1 MATTSIFA
9 SNSQGSKADHK
20 QSELGFVYAA
30 FATIAVFAYQWMA
43 EGEFS
48 AVLTLAAIFQC
59 LAFCLLGVHAL
70 TTGSVHG
77 ISAKSL
83 QLEAIALI
91 CRISTTVW
99 LEGYVPVD
107 QTGDYLYQ
115 CIDVLSLILVLGL
128 LYRVLNVQDK
138 TYEVND
144 DSLSIMPFA
153 VGSLVLACLLHG
165 SIMTHEIFDVLWMC
179 GLFVG
184 TVAVVPQL
192 WLMTRRDGNTPA
204 LASHFIAVMAFSR
217 VLMGTYMWHAHEEIK
232 CTPWIG
238 DFNHSGYATLAAQ
251 AVHLLLLGD
260 FAYYYVKN
268 LAMSGLGADLEI
280 PYMMMV

>member
-1 MATTSIFA
+1 MIATTSSCTF
-9 SNSQGSKADHK
+9 NTRGSKTDHK
-20 QSELGFVYAA
+20 QSELGLVYGT
-30 FATIAVFAYQWMA
+30 FATIALVAYHWIA
-43 EGEFS
+43 EGQFS
-48 AVLTLAAIFQC
+48 SVLTLSAIFQC

-70 TTGSVHG
+70 SSGSVHA

-83 QLEAIALI
+83 QLEAIALV
-91 CRISTTVW
+91 CRLSTTYW

-115 CIDVLSLILVLGL
+115 CIDVLSLTLVLGL
-128 LYRVLNVQDK
+128 LYRVLQCQDK

-144 DSLSIMPFA
+144 DSLPIMPFA
-153 VGSLVLACLLHG
+153 VGSLVLACVLHG
-165 SIMTHEIFDVLWMC
+165 NIMTYEIFDVLWMC

-192 WLMTRRDGNTPA
+192 WLMTRRKGNTPA

-217 VLMGTYMWHAHEEIK
+217 VLSGTYMWHAHSEIK
-232 CTPWIG
+232 CIPWIG
-238 DFNHSGYATLAAQ
+238 SFNHSGYATLAAQ

-260 FAYYYVKN
+260 FAYYYLKN
-268 LAMSGLGADLEI
+268 LATKGLRSSLEL
-280 PYMMMV
+280 PM

>member
-1 MATTSIFA
+1 MATTSSCTF
-9 SNSQGSKADHK
+9 NSRGKKTDQA
-20 QSELGFVYAA
+20 QSELGLVYAT
-30 FATIAVFAYQWMA
+30 FATIAVVAYHWIAQ
-43 EGEFS
+43 GEFS
-48 AVLTLAAIFQC
+48 SVLTLSAIFQC

-70 TTGSVHG
+70 STGSVHA

-91 CRISTTVW
+91 CRVSTTVW

-115 CIDVLSLILVLGL
+115 CIDVLSLALVLGL
-128 LYRVLNVQDK
+128 LYRVLSVKDK
-138 TYEVND
+138 TYEVDD

-165 SIMTHEIFDVLWMC
+165 DIMTHSIFDLLWMC

-192 WLMTRRDGNTPA
+192 WLMTRRGGNTPA
-204 LASHFIAVMAFSR
+204 LASHYIAVMAFSR
-217 VLMGTYMWHAHEEIK
+217 VLSGTFMWHAHNDIT
-232 CTPWIG
+232 CTPWLG

-251 AVHLLLLGD
+251 GVHLLLLGD
-260 FAYYYVKN
+260 FAYYYAKN
-268 LAMSGLGADLEI
+268 LATKGLYSSLEL
-280 PYMMMV
+280 PM